1 MNEITITAQTI
12 EAAVQEALDALE
24 VRAKLQANV
33 EIIEQAKKDF

>member
-24 VRAKLQANV
+24 VERNQTNV
-33 EIIEQAKKDF
+33 EIIEPGKKDF